1 MCQAVLYIKEM
12 RPMNVVI
19 IISLFLLSV
28 SVKFLNSVRLWDFI
42 EEREHR
48 AVPQYEDEVNDLGEL
63 FMQLSGAG
71 EESGT
76 SASP

>member
-1 MCQAVLYIKEM
+1 MFY
-12 RPMNVVI
+12 
-19 IISLFLLSV
+19 LFGA
-28 SVKFLNSVRLWDFI
+28 SVKVLNSVQLWDFI

-63 FMQLSGAG
+63 FMQLSGAR

-76 SASP
+76 SASH

>member
-1 MCQAVLYIKEM
+1 MFY
-12 RPMNVVI
+12 
-19 IISLFLLSV
+19 LFGA
-28 SVKFLNSVRLWDFI
+28 SVKVLNSLQLWDFI

-76 SASP
+76 SASH